1 VVGVLFNFPKKDAEG
16 QPSIS
21 ADEKEVG
28 FNMRVSGAWLRASFN
43 LKQMADSQGPD
54 L

>member
-1 VVGVLFNFPKKDAEG
+1 MLFSFPKKDAEG

-28 FNMRVSGAWLRASFN
+28 FNMKISGAWLRASFN
-43 LKQMADSQGPD
+43 LKQMADPQGQD